1 MTYTCSKKMGRCGKN
16 QDNTSR
22 SGSRLNNHYSQVY
35 LVQSQKVKR
44 WFSSIADN
52 IKARLTSP
60 TDDTYFTNFLKVIL
74 LVKSGRAATFLI
86 KMITLGIIIY
96 GLRET
101 EYYPYKADVIEKDYL
116 SDKEYFKQ
124 NKSKY
129 TARFINLIRPN
140 TYIYDNLLI
149 VMPRVL

>member
-1 MTYTCSKKMGRCGKN
+1 
-16 QDNTSR
+16 
-22 SGSRLNNHYSQVY
+22 
-35 LVQSQKVKR
+35 
-44 WFSSIADN
+44 
-52 IKARLTSP
+52 
-60 TDDTYFTNFLKVIL
+60 
-74 LVKSGRAATFLI
+74 
-86 KMITLGIIIY
+86 MITLGIIIY